1 MEEAPLQLLWVL
13 RHWSLIYCWQFNIWM
28 SPTCFHRKN
37 KCIFEQNFEWFLEK
51 FLLTHYS
58 PVLLFFTPWIHQ
70 KTFRFS
76 DVFRGYRKATPGC
89 NGLIGSSFCW
99 ANIAWFAIPTFDIS
113 QNEHDFL
120 DTINLQHCID
130 NFFFFEFRRHSFRFF
145 CHWQE
150 FSIRRIQFFVEFH
163 TSSLQLLRGL
173 YTQAYFSSFF

>member
-1 MEEAPLQLLWVL
+1 MEEAPLQLLWEL

-89 NGLIGSSFCW
+89 NGLIRTSGAYRRCCHRQFLHSQFTIS
-99 ANIAWFAIPTFDIS
+99 NIWKLIPFTYYPDKVS
-113 QNEHDFL
+113 H
-120 DTINLQHCID
+120 
-130 NFFFFEFRRHSFRFF
+130 
-145 CHWQE
+145 
-150 FSIRRIQFFVEFH
+150 
-163 TSSLQLLRGL
+163 
-173 YTQAYFSSFF
+173 